1 MHGLADAFFAVL
13 NSTLSATFRDCIFSS
28 VFDGFVCTTAGS
40 DTVFELIDCQVFC
53 NNTVNSARGIYTT
66 DADCTIRA
74 WNTSVRAL
82 STGAGATAVDCG
94 GGTIELF
101 GGSVYG
107 KGTTS
112 SDLTQT
118 SGTLR
123 VIGVEYDRSKTS
135 GTIIKGSGLDSAM
148 ESSPTADSIM
158 QRIKAIDVLTEAS
171 GGGDLATIK
180 AVTDVLPNSG
190 ALTDIGTDTAR
201 LTAVR
206 AAILTDWI
214 NDGRLDLLLDAIPT
228 TAMRGTD
235 SAGVN
240 AEVVDVLR
248 TDTVSELAAVP
259 AASPSLHAM
268 VQFVYMTMRN
278 QLTST
283 ATASTVAND
292 AGSAIGTSADSDDAT
307 TFTRGKLS

>member
-1 MHGLADAFFAVL
+1 
-13 NSTLSATFRDCIFSS
+13 
-28 VFDGFVCTTAGS
+28 
-40 DTVFELIDCQVFC
+40 
-53 NNTVNSARGIYTT
+53 
-66 DADCTIRA
+66 
-74 WNTSVRAL
+74 
-82 STGAGATAVDCG
+82 
-94 GGTIELF
+94 
-101 GGSVYG
+101 
-107 KGTTS
+107 
-112 SDLTQT
+112 
-118 SGTLR
+118 
-123 VIGVEYDRSKTS
+123 
-135 GTIIKGSGLDSAM
+135 
-148 ESSPTADSIM
+148 
-158 QRIKAIDVLTEAS
+158 
-171 GGGDLATIK
+171 
-180 AVTDVLPNSG
+180 
-190 ALTDIGTDTAR
+190 